1 MALEEAHLA
10 AFIVVMEE
18 SFQLEACNDDSALK
32 QAYKLIKKFERICS
46 VFCLLG
52 VILLLEVLE
61 GLKEVKSNTKLLSS
75 SFKVPNKGKRQRGKV
90 TTCSP

>member
-75 SFKVPNKGKRQRGKV
+75 SFKDPNKGKRQRGKV
-90 TTCSP
+90 ITCSP